1 MDETELAKMFL
12 PEKVVEK
19 VYDDLASSPAKELGK
34 VGVDVVKTLRL
45 FLAPLQIAAAY
56 QDRLARTAA
65 RIANRVPED
74 RRIAPPPQVIGPAL
88 EHMKFLEEDNPL
100 WQMFEELLTSSVD
113 AKSITKV
120 HPSFAHLISQLSRDE
135 AMILYRLRSVEF
147 KIVDVLDLN
156 ETEGRFENRKIEE
169 STIPMAELSLPDQLG
184 LSFSHLSSLSL
195 VEWPVDKQDA
205 IRDDRKR
212 QTGVRRYST
221 MRLTDFGKLFVSAC
235 IPDEGFRNV

>member
-1 MDETELAKMFL
+1 MDETELAKMLL

-19 VYDDLASSPAKELGK
+19 AYDDLVSSPAKELGK
-34 VGVDVVKTLRL
+34 VGVDVVKMLRL
-45 FLAPLQIAAAY
+45 LLAPLQIAAAF
-56 QDRLARTAA
+56 QDRLERTIA

-74 RRIAPPPQVIGPAL
+74 RRIAPPPQVIGPTL

-113 AKSITKV
+113 AKSIAKV

-135 AMILYRLRSVEF
+135 AIILYRLRSVEF

-156 ETEGRFENRKIEE
+156 ETEGRFENRKVEE

-184 LSFSHLSSLSL
+184 LSFSHLDSLSL
-195 VEWPVDKQDA
+195 VEWPVGKQDA
-205 IRDDRKR
+205 IRDDHKR